1 MEQKADY
8 TFSGL
13 KMIYINLRESKIHSL
28 KEYQK
33 IQELKF
39 SGAQICKNHQ
49 GLKKNSLC
57 TIPSHKLFDGF
68 LAMNDIFSAGQ
79 KTCLPK
85 KYTNYE

>member
-49 GLKKNSLC
+49 GLKKKFTL
-57 TIPSHKLFDGF
+57 HH
-68 LAMNDIFSAGQ
+68 
-79 KTCLPK
+79 PK
-85 KYTNYE
+85 S